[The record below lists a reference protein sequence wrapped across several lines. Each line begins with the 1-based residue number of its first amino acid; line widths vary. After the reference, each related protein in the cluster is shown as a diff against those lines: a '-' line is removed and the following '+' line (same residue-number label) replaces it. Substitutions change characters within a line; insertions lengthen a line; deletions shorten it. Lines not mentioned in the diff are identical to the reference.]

1 MIRTTRCLVA
11 VYLTAISAMALADD
25 DANREALLVEI
36 ERMQESDMLSIG
48 EIDVAAG
55 DLLAEFY
62 EQRDYSPAWTDRG
75 KLSQLITAIKATEA
89 DGLDPKDYH
98 LEQIEFVDRELSA
111 GRVFTPEE
119 TAVLD
124 LMLTD
129 SLVRLGYHQRYGKV
143 NPYSLD
149 PIWNFRREL
158 SGMDPATVLQQVIDA
173 PSLTDALG
181 ELFGRGWVY
190 KQLRAGLAK
199 YRQIVAEG
207 GWPQVP
213 EGPTLRPGASDERL
227 SVIAQ
232 RLVASGD
239 LQETQTIAAVSNYDE
254 FLQEGVERFQARHG
268 LDADGIIG
276 PATLGAMNVTAEQRV
291 DQLRLNLERTRWVFD
306 DIEDDFI
313 LVNIAGFK
321 AYVFRDREIVWQTNV
336 QVGRPYHQ
344 TPLFRDEMKYVVINP
359 TWTVPYSIATKEML
373 PRIKSELD
381 YFAKRDFDVK
391 DRSGK
396 LVDPATI
403 DWSQV
408 TRRNFGYTFV
418 QRPGPNNALGRI
430 KFIFPNE
437 YAIYLHDTPSKY
449 LFSKAERAFSHG
461 CIRVEDPYSLA
472 EVLLGSKGWDRE
484 RVEAAVET
492 RETQSVVLAEPL
504 PVMLLYWTAQV
515 DRDGVVS
522 FFNDVYGRDQR
533 IIDALGSPFS
543 IEFPST

>member
-98 LEQIEFVDRELSA
+98 LQQIEFVDRELSA
-111 GRVFTPEE
+111 GRVLTPEE

-232 RLVASGD
+232 RLVATGD
-239 LQETQTIAAVSNYDE
+239 LQETQTFAAVSNYDE

-373 PRIKSELD
+373 PRIKSEPD